1 MRSPKSKA
9 NPEVTDTP
17 SGSDAQP
24 ASAESQAQ
32 PAAADSQAQPVPQIT
47 YRVAPKRRVR
57 CKDSVLQSGADVT
70 AEAVG
75 GQETLDALVR
85 GGSVVV
91 RP

>member
-1 MRSPKSKA
+1 MRAPKSKP
-9 NPEVTDTP
+9 NPEATDTP
-17 SGSDAQP
+17 NGSDAQP
-24 ASAESQAQ
+24 ASAESQAR
-32 PAAADSQAQPVPQIT
+32 PAAADSQAQPGPKPT

-57 CKDSVLQSGADVT
+57 CKGVVLESGADVT

-85 GGSVVV
+85 GGSVVA